1 MNPTHFLTSERVLKA
16 YVFTILLF
24 LALPIIIV
32 VPLAFST
39 DVSLTFP
46 PHGFSLRW
54 FANILARR
62 EFAAAFLNSA
72 IIAVLSTAIALVIGI
87 MSAIAFARF
96 RFPGRETLL
105 LLFMTPL
112 IFPAIVLGA
121 AMALMLS
128 PLGLLRSVQGLALA
142 HTVLIFPYIL
152 RTALATLFE
161 IDASLHEAAYTLG
174 ANRWQTFRHV
184 ILPLLRPGLLAGAT
198 FALIISFDEFTVSMF
213 LVGPGLMTLPL
224 EMYNYSEFSLD
235 PTIAAIST
243 VLLVITSIAILIIEK
258 LVGLGKQFS

>member
-1 MNPTHFLTSERVLKA
+1 MNPTQILTGERVLKA
-16 YVFTILLF
+16 YVLLILLF
-24 LALPIIIV
+24 LALPIVIV
-32 VPLAFST
+32 VPLAFSN

-46 PHGFSLRW
+46 PHGFSLHW

-62 EFAAAFLNSA
+62 EFASAFVNSA
-72 IIAVLSTAIALVIGI
+72 MIACIATAISMVIGI
-87 MSAIAFARF
+87 LSAIAFVRF

-112 IFPAIVLGA
+112 IFPAIVFGA
-121 AMALMLS
+121 A
-128 PLGLLRSVQGLALA
+128 
-142 HTVLIFPYIL
+142 
-152 RTALATLFE
+152 
-161 IDASLHEAAYTLG
+161 
-174 ANRWQTFRHV
+174 FRYV

-198 FALIISFDEFTVSMF
+198 FSLIISFDEFTVSMF

>member
-1 MNPTHFLTSERVLKA
+1 M
-16 YVFTILLF
+16 
-24 LALPIIIV
+24 
-32 VPLAFST
+32 
-39 DVSLTFP
+39 
-46 PHGFSLRW
+46 
-54 FANILARR
+54 
-62 EFAAAFLNSA
+62 
-72 IIAVLSTAIALVIGI
+72 IACIATAIAMVIGI
-87 MSAIAFARF
+87 LSAIAFARF

-128 PLGLLRSVQGLALA
+128 PLGLLRSVWGLALA

-161 IDASLHEAAYTLG
+161 LDTSLHEVAYTLG
-174 ANRWQTFRHV
+174 ANRWQTFRYI

-198 FALIISFDEFTVSMF
+198 FSLIISFDEFTVSMF

>member
-1 MNPTHFLTSERVLKA
+1 M
-16 YVFTILLF
+16 
-24 LALPIIIV
+24 
-32 VPLAFST
+32 
-39 DVSLTFP
+39 
-46 PHGFSLRW
+46 
-54 FANILARR
+54 
-62 EFAAAFLNSA
+62 
-72 IIAVLSTAIALVIGI
+72 
-87 MSAIAFARF
+87 
-96 RFPGRETLL
+96 LL

-112 IFPAIVLGA
+112 IFPAIVFGA

-128 PLGLLRSVQGLALA
+128 PLGLLRSVWGLALA

-161 IDASLHEAAYTLG
+161 VDKSLHEAAYTLG
-174 ANRWQTFRHV
+174 ANRWQTFRYV

-198 FALIISFDEFTVSMF
+198 FSLIISFDEFTVSTF